1 MQSSK
6 HYKKS
11 SITEALIDIRVDAS
25 SEAEI
30 PTLKNIQQS
39 ILSQYP
45 VDEEIIEI
53 QGQFEG
59 GSNITATAT
68 ASQAVVGYR
77 FISHDMKQIFQ
88 ARLNGFTFS
97 RLAPYERWEN
107 LQNEAQ
113 RLWDIYRAVIK
124 PKNVNRVAVRYINK
138 LDLPLPM
145 NDFKDYLRT
154 LPEVSPDLSQGLSDF
169 FMQLQ
174 IPQEDIGGMLL
185 LNEVIIPPSGD
196 DLVSMVLDIDL
207 FCNVNFPG
215 DGIAHWDLLEKFRV
229 RKNEIFEACI
239 TDKTRELLK

>member
-6 HYKKS
+6 YYKKS
-11 SITEALIDIRVDAS
+11 SITEALIDIRIDAS

-30 PTLKNIQQS
+30 PNLKNIQES
-39 ILSQYP
+39 ILPQYS
-45 VDEEIIEI
+45 VGEEIIELQGQI
-53 QGQFEG
+53 QGG
-59 GSNITATAT
+59 YSITATAT
-68 ASQAVVGYR
+68 ASQALIGYR
-77 FISHDMKQIFQ
+77 FFSHDVKQIFQ

-97 RLAPYERWEN
+97 RLDPYEGWEDFR
-107 LQNEAQ
+107 NEAR
-113 RLWDIYRAVIK
+113 RLWDIYQAAIK

-154 LPEVSPDLSQGLSDF
+154 VPEVSPDLPQGLSDF

-174 IPQEDIGGMLL
+174 IPQPDLGGMLL
-185 LNEVIIPPSGD
+185 LNEAIIPPSGD

-207 FCNVNFPG
+207 FCNEIFPG
-215 DGIAHWDLLEKFRV
+215 DGIAHWDLLEKFRG